1 MKKFFRILLWSLVG
15 VLFIGTFVY
24 LFIKSQPSE
33 TRYELVSPTMSDIE
47 RTTILTGTIEPRDE
61 IEIKPQVSGII
72 SEINVEAGDMV
83 KEGDVV
89 ARIKIIPDEGQLSS
103 ALSRI
108 ETAKINLEDARVKHE
123 RNTLLLEKKVIS
135 REEYEATATTLA
147 LSKDEL
153 DAARDAYSIVKEGV
167 SRTNAKESNTLVRA
181 TITGL
186 VLDVPVKVGSSVI
199 QANTMND
206 GTTVATVAD
215 MNNLIFKGK
224 VDETE
229 VGQLSVNQPMEIS
242 IGALPDLSL
251 DAVIENI
258 APKGTETNGA
268 NTFEIKAAINV
279 PEGRQLRAGYSANAS
294 VMLNSARGVLTVP
307 ESVIEWAGDKT
318 YVYVLTDSVK
328 EQKFDRTE
336 VATGISDGINIEV
349 KSGVD
354 KTARLRGA
362 VINEKARK
370 ASENQ
375 NK

>member
-24 LFIKSQPSE
+24 LFIKSQPTE

-147 LSKDEL
+147 LSKAEL

-328 EQKFDRTE
+328 EQKFDRNE